1 MFSFSHSCL
10 FVCLL
15 VFIENRVDTDI
26 DGFIDYGELK
36 TMMEKRG
43 EPLTH
48 LELTKLIKEVDED
61 EDGKLCFR
69 EVRRAKG
76 IDEVCKLSK
85 LTALNYLS
93 KIPRLFLFVFVLFLF
108 VCLFVEQIFSECI
121 NQLCTK
127 PQFSQI
133 SCPGTLTLES
143 GTGMCRDHDPPLF
156 FRPVGAS

>member
-1 MFSFSHSCL
+1 MLAS
-10 FVCLL
+10 
-15 VFIENRVDTDI
+15 IDNRVDTDI

-85 LTALNYLS
+85 LTTLNYLS
-93 KIPRLFLFVFVLFLF
+93 KIPRFLFVLFCFVF
-108 VCLFVEQIFSECI
+108 EQIRSECI
-121 NQLCTK
+121 TYAKKKKKKKKNHTNKQTNNLVK
-127 PQFSQI
+127 
-133 SCPGTLTLES
+133 
-143 GTGMCRDHDPPLF
+143 
-156 FRPVGAS
+156 